1 MASAPAKDDDRS
13 LEIGRIVRMNIRPPG
28 SDGNEGLNNERGAT
42 PPRCLSGGTI
52 NRPAANLDFKRPS
65 EAKERV
71 DNRQPEE
78 MALQIVHRS
87 GSLASVPSA
96 FPESAEITEAF
107 SNVAMFLDIT
117 R

>member
-1 MASAPAKDDDRS
+1 MSIQPTED
-13 LEIGRIVRMNIRPPG
+13 N
-28 SDGNEGLNNERGAT
+28 GNEGLNNERGAS

-52 NRPAANLDFKRPS
+52 NRPAANLGFKRPS

-71 DNRQPEE
+71 DHRQPEE
-78 MALQIVHRS
+78 TAHQIFYGD
-87 GSLASVPSA
+87 GSRAPVSSS
-96 FPESAEITEAF
+96 FPTPAEITEAF